1 MRLSPSHAAGQSVG
15 LEPRTGTEPVKCL
28 RERVKGQR
36 SDGLGPVCGPD
47 GYGPASVSAPISRRD
62 GPGPALVCDQLDA
75 RGTLRLCSQARGLES
90 LRMATCL
97 NINTCRLARPIQR
110 AMRAAEKEPFARRRR
125 TAPAPAALNAR
136 SRRRPAA
143 GALSRTECALAAAS
157 ILSARV
163 TVSHRC
169 QSICS
174 WMHTLHQKEQFSP
187 H

>member
-47 GYGPASVSAPISRRD
+47 GHGPAPVSAPISRRD
-62 GPGPALVCDQLDA
+62 GPGPAPVCDQLDV
-75 RGTLRLCSQARGLES
+75 RGTLGLCSRGLES

-97 NINTCRLARPIQR
+97 NINTCRLARPILR

-125 TAPAPAALNAR
+125 TAAAPAALNAR
-136 SRRRPAA
+136 SRRRRRAQP
-143 GALSRTECALAAAS
+143 R
-157 ILSARV
+157 
-163 TVSHRC
+163 
-169 QSICS
+169 
-174 WMHTLHQKEQFSP
+174 
-187 H
+187 